1 MGKVYICIIMEH
13 TNTAIVMSDSIS
25 SDNPIFSGV
34 YSLAVKIR
42 VLLKFGAVLSQ
53 IGSNLS
59 FFFFLF
65 FFHSFSLF
73 NSLMEEC

>member
-42 VLLKFGAVLSQ
+42 VLLKFGTVLSQ

-59 FFFFLF
+59 FFFSFIFFSF
-65 FFHSFSLF
+65 FFPF
-73 NSLMEEC
+73 